1 MTTSKEVK
9 APVPIDVPRDAIAD
23 LYRAAIKHIKDNRG
37 GQAEVWWD
45 GYIRALEHV
54 LEMEGQ

>member
-1 MTTSKEVK
+1 MTERKKVT

-23 LYRAAIKHIKDNRG
+23 LYKAAIRHIQDNRG

-54 LEMEGQ
+54 LEMDGQ

>member
-1 MTTSKEVK
+1 MTTPKKVHP
-9 APVPIDVPRDAIAD
+9 PVPIDVPRDAIAD
-23 LYRAAIKHIKDNRG
+23 LYKAAIRHIQDNRG
-37 GQAEVWWD
+37 GQDEVWWD

>member
-1 MTTSKEVK
+1 MSTPNEE
-9 APVPIDVPRDAIAD
+9 PIDVSRNAIIAM
-23 LYRAAIKHIKDNRG
+23 YKAAIEHIQDNRG